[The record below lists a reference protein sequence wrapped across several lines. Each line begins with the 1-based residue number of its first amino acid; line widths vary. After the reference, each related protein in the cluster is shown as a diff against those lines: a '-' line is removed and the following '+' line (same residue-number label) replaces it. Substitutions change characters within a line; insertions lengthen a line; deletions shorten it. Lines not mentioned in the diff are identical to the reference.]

1 VEGRDTLLGLRV
13 YRGLKESR
21 YTWEKNLLDPAE
33 VSRRPSEYILC
44 LSY

>member
-21 YTWEKNLLDPAE
+21 YTWERSLLEELAD
-33 VSRRPSEYILC
+33 SC
-44 LSY
+44 